1 MCFSEPGRVL
11 TCYSVVINQDLEPN
25 VKKKKPAKRN
35 ETMSQN
41 GQSEPTWETLPNGIT
56 AHHDLIL

>member
-11 TCYSVVINQDLEPN
+11 ICYSVVINQDQEPN
-25 VKKKKPAKRN
+25 VKKKPAKRN

-41 GQSEPTWETLPNGIT
+41 GQSEST
-56 AHHDLIL
+56 

>member
-1 MCFSEPGRVL
+1 MCFSEPGGVL

-41 GQSEPTWETLPNGIT
+41 GQSEPT
-56 AHHDLIL
+56 